1 MIIRVVQRVRMSV
14 GKTLNNAFEK
24 ERRFCYGEDE
34 GGGNARKFKE
44 GVEEVFERVCFGVDE
59 TGCQGFKRGREEEL
73 VFNTSRLIL
82 QPISMLKNQRES
94 NIQRKPTRTKWLPKR

>member
-1 MIIRVVQRVRMSV
+1 MSV

-34 GGGNARKFKE
+34 GSGNACKFKE

-59 TGCQGFKRGREEEL
+59 TGCQGLKGGGAG
-73 VFNTSRLIL
+73 L
-82 QPISMLKNQRES
+82 QYEPSHLATYIDA
-94 NIQRKPTRTKWLPKR
+94 